1 MAEVQEPLSKSTGK
15 EKKKF
20 SLLYVDDEAT
30 NLRVFKANFRK
41 FYNMHTSTNPIEA
54 IEILKREDIQIIIT
68 DQRMPEMTGTQFLE
82 KILPDYPGIIKII
95 LTGFTDIEAIK
106 DSINKCGVFKYIT
119 KPWNFD
125 EMKGLLK
132 HAIETYQQSVENEEH
147 IKGLEKSNQKLEKK
161 VKDRTEELKTINKRL
176 IDSIRYAGLLQQSML
191 PNDRYLSRQ
200 FKDYFMIFE
209 TKYLFSEEF
218 IWTTRLNFRSED
230 YTVVALIE
238 FDGKGIIGSLKTL
251 IADSVLNYLTHDRKI
266 FHSGEII
273 NELKYELD
281 AAGSDE
287 LKCKIKVSVAVFDHN
302 SNTLQFSGID
312 QDMIIFSGSLK
323 SQLLKGE
330 SEEYFEDAIADKII
344 IEPDSS
350 YYMFSNGYYNQQNED
365 GAPFTYDKFEEM
377 LKSIKDKPMQDQRK
391 FLLSNLETW
400 KGSKKS
406 LEDDI
411 TIIGF
416 KLQDGK
422 SKQF

>member
-1 MAEVQEPLSKSTGK
+1 MEEIHDQQQIDRSK

-41 FYNMHTSTNPIEA
+41 FFNVHTSTNPIEA
-54 IEILKREDIQIIIT
+54 IDILNQEEIQVIVT

-82 KILPDYPGIIKII
+82 KILPDHPDVIKII

-106 DSINKCGVFKYIT
+106 DGINRCGIFKYIT

-125 EMKGLLK
+125 EMKGVLER
-132 HAIETYQQSVENEEH
+132 AVDTYQQAAESEEH
-147 IKGLEKSNQKLEKK
+147 MKELEDSNVELENR
-161 VKDRTEELKTINKRL
+161 VKERTQELNKINKRL

-200 FKDYFMIFE
+200 FKDHFVIFE

-218 IWTTRLNFRSED
+218 VWTTRLNFRSED
-230 YTVVALIE
+230 YTVVSLIE
-238 FDGKGIIGSLKTL
+238 FDGKGIVGSLKTL

-287 LKCKIKVSVAVFDHN
+287 LQCDLKVSVSVFDHN
-302 SNTLQFSGID
+302 ANTLQFSGIN
-312 QDMIIFSGSLK
+312 QDMMVFSGEK
-323 SQLLKGE
+323 STLLKGDE
-330 SEEYFEDAIADKII
+330 GDHFEDAIADKIS
-344 IEPDSS
+344 IEPDAS
-350 YYMFSNGYYNQQNED
+350 YYMYSNGYYNQINED
-365 GAPFTYDKFEEM
+365 GVRFSYEKFEEM
-377 LKSIKDKPMQDQRK
+377 LKSIQDKPMNEQRE
-391 FLLSNLETW
+391 FLMGNLQTW
-400 KGSKKS
+400 KAGAS
-406 LEDDI
+406 LNDDI
-411 TIIGF
+411 SIIGF
-416 KLQDGK
+416 KL
-422 SKQF
+422 

>member
-1 MAEVQEPLSKSTGK
+1 MEEIQDQQQLERTSK
-15 EKKKF
+15 KKKF

-41 FYNMHTSTNPIEA
+41 FFNVFTSTNPIEA
-54 IEILKREDIQIIIT
+54 IDILNQEEIQVIVT

-82 KILPDYPGIIKII
+82 KILPDHPDAIKII

-106 DSINKCGVFKYIT
+106 DGINRCGIFKYIT

-125 EMKGLLK
+125 EMKGVLER
-132 HAIETYQQSVENEEH
+132 AIETYQQAAESEEH
-147 IKGLEKSNQKLEKK
+147 IKELEDSNVELESR
-161 VKDRTEELKTINKRL
+161 VRERTVELNKINKRL

-200 FKDYFMIFE
+200 FQDHFVVFE

-218 IWTTRLNFRSED
+218 VWTTRLNFRSED

-238 FDGKGIIGSLKTL
+238 FDGKGIVGSLKTL

-287 LKCKIKVSVAVFDHN
+287 LQCDLKVSVAVFDHN
-302 SNTLQFSGID
+302 AQTLQFSGIN
-312 QDMIIFSGSLK
+312 QDMIVFNGTK
-323 SQLLKGE
+323 STLLKGDDGDH
-330 SEEYFEDAIADKII
+330 FEDAIADKIS

-350 YYMFSNGYYNQQNED
+350 YYMYSNGYYIQENED
-365 GAPFTYDKFEEM
+365 GAKFTYEKFEEM
-377 LKSIKDKPMQDQRK
+377 L
-391 FLLSNLETW
+391 
-400 KGSKKS
+400 
-406 LEDDI
+406 
-411 TIIGF
+411 
-416 KLQDGK
+416 
-422 SKQF
+422 

>member
-1 MAEVQEPLSKSTGK
+1 MEDIQETKTENPVK
-15 EKKKF
+15 EKKKY

-41 FYNMHTSTNPIEA
+41 FFNVFTTTNPIEA
-54 IEILKREDIQIIIT
+54 IELLKNEEVQIIVT

-82 KILPDYPGIIKII
+82 KILPDHPDVIKII

-106 DSINKCGVFKYIT
+106 DGVNRCGIFKYIT

-125 EMKGLLK
+125 EMKGVLERAL
-132 HAIETYQQSVENEEH
+132 ETYQQSKESEEQ
-147 IKGLEKSNQKLEKK
+147 IQELEESNVQLEGR
-161 VKDRTEELKTINKRL
+161 VKERTDELKKINRRL

-200 FKDYFMIFE
+200 FKDHFVIFE

-238 FDGKGIIGSLKTL
+238 FDGKGIVGSLKTL

-273 NELKYELD
+273 NELKYEID
-281 AAGSDE
+281 AAGSEE
-287 LKCKIKVSVAVFDHN
+287 LHCEIKVSVAVFDHN
-302 SNTLQFSGID
+302 ANTLQFSGIN
-312 QDMIIFSGSLK
+312 QDMVVFANGK
-323 SQLLKGE
+323 PTLLKGE
-330 SEEYFEDAIADKII
+330 SGEHFEDAIADKIS
-344 IEPDSS
+344 IEPNAS
-350 YYMFSNGYYNQQNED
+350 YYMYSNGYYNQQNED
-365 GAPFTYDKFEEM
+365 GVNFTYEKFEEM
-377 LKSIKDKPMQDQRK
+377 LKSIQDKSMQEQRQ
-391 FLLSNLETW
+391 FLISNLESW
-400 KGSKKS
+400 KGKAS
-406 LEDDI
+406 LNDDI

-416 KLQDGK
+416 KL
-422 SKQF
+422 

>member
-1 MAEVQEPLSKSTGK
+1 MEEIHDQTQVDNSVK
-15 EKKKF
+15 KKKF

-41 FYNMHTSTNPIEA
+41 YFNVHTSTNPIEA
-54 IEILKREDIQIIIT
+54 IDILDQEDIQVIVT

-82 KILPDYPGIIKII
+82 KILPDHPDVIKII

-106 DSINKCGVFKYIT
+106 DGINRCGIFKYIT

-125 EMKGLLK
+125 EMKGVLER
-132 HAIETYQQSVENEEH
+132 AIDTYQQAAESEEH
-147 IKGLEKSNQKLEKK
+147 IKELEDSNVELESR
-161 VKDRTEELKTINKRL
+161 VRERTVELNKINKRL

-200 FKDYFMIFE
+200 FKDHFVIFE

-218 IWTTRLNFRSED
+218 VWTTRLNFRSED

-238 FDGKGIIGSLKTL
+238 FDGKGIVGSLKTL

-287 LKCKIKVSVAVFDHN
+287 LQCDLKVSVAVFDHN
-302 SNTLQFSGID
+302 ARTLQFSGIN
-312 QDMIIFSGSLK
+312 QDMIVFNGQK
-323 SQLLKGE
+323 TTLLKGDE
-330 SEEYFEDAIADKII
+330 GDHFEDAIADKIG
-344 IEPDSS
+344 IEPDAS
-350 YYMFSNGYYNQQNED
+350 YYMYSNGYYNQMNED
-365 GAPFTYDKFEEM
+365 GAMFTYEKFEEM
-377 LKSIKDKPMQDQRK
+377 LKSIQDKSMGEQRE
-391 FLLSNLETW
+391 FLMSNLQTW
-400 KGSKKS
+400 KAGSS
-406 LEDDI
+406 LNDDI
-411 TIIGF
+411 SIMGF
-416 KLQDGK
+416 KL
-422 SKQF
+422 

>member
-1 MAEVQEPLSKSTGK
+1 MEEIHDQTQVDNTVK
-15 EKKKF
+15 KKKF

-41 FYNMHTSTNPIEA
+41 YFNVHTSTNPIEA
-54 IEILKREDIQIIIT
+54 IDILNQEDIQVIVT

-82 KILPDYPGIIKII
+82 KILPDHPDTIKII

-106 DSINKCGVFKYIT
+106 DGINRCGIFKYIT

-125 EMKGLLK
+125 EMKGVLER
-132 HAIETYQQSVENEEH
+132 AIDTYQQAAESEEH
-147 IKGLEKSNQKLEKK
+147 IKELEDSNVELESR
-161 VKDRTEELKTINKRL
+161 VKERTVELNKINKRL

-200 FKDYFMIFE
+200 FKDHFVIFE

-218 IWTTRLNFRSED
+218 VWTTRLNFRSED

-238 FDGKGIIGSLKTL
+238 FDGKGIVGSLKTL

-287 LKCKIKVSVAVFDHN
+287 LQCDLKVSVAVFDHN
-302 SNTLQFSGID
+302 AGTLQFSGIN
-312 QDMIIFSGSLK
+312 QDMIVFNGQK
-323 SQLLKGE
+323 TTLLKGDE
-330 SEEYFEDAIADKII
+330 GDHFEDAIADKIG
-344 IEPDSS
+344 IEPDAS
-350 YYMFSNGYYNQQNED
+350 YYMYSNGYYNQMNED
-365 GAPFTYDKFEEM
+365 GARFTYEKFEEM
-377 LKSIKDKPMQDQRK
+377 LKSAQDKSMDEQRE
-391 FLLSNLETW
+391 FLMSNLQTW
-400 KGSKKS
+400 KAGSS
-406 LEDDI
+406 LNDDI
-411 TIIGF
+411 SIIGF
-416 KLQDGK
+416 KL
-422 SKQF
+422 

>member
-1 MAEVQEPLSKSTGK
+1 MDELIEQTTAPTK
-15 EKKKF
+15 EKKY

-41 FYNMHTSTNPIEA
+41 FFNVHTSTNPIEA
-54 IEILKREDIQIIIT
+54 IELLKNEDIQIIVT

-82 KILPDYPGIIKII
+82 KILPDYPDVIKII

-106 DSINKCGVFKYIT
+106 DGINRCGIFKYIT

-125 EMKGLLK
+125 EMKGVLER
-132 HAIETYQQSVENEEH
+132 AIETYQQAIESEEH
-147 IKGLEKSNQKLEKK
+147 IQELEDSNIQLEGR
-161 VKDRTEELKTINKRL
+161 VKERTDELKRINKRL

-200 FKDYFMIFE
+200 FKDHFVIFE

-238 FDGKGIIGSLKTL
+238 FDGKGIVGSLKTL

-287 LKCKIKVSVAVFDHN
+287 LSCEIKVSVAVFDHN
-302 SNTLQFSGID
+302 AKTLQFSGIN
-312 QDMIIFSGSLK
+312 QDMVVFSDNK
-323 SQLLKGE
+323 CTLLKGE
-330 SEEYFEDAIADKII
+330 SIEHFDDAIADKIA
-344 IEPDSS
+344 IEPNSS
-350 YYMFSNGYYNQQNED
+350 YYMYSNGYYNQQNED
-365 GAPFTYDKFEEM
+365 GAIFTYDKFEEM
-377 LKSIKDKPMQDQRK
+377 IKSIQDKSMQEQRQ
-391 FLLSNLETW
+391 FLIANLESW
-400 KGSKKS
+400 KGKAS
-406 LEDDI
+406 LNDDI

-416 KLQDGK
+416 KL
-422 SKQF
+422 

>member
-1 MAEVQEPLSKSTGK
+1 MEEIQDQQQLDTTSK
-15 EKKKF
+15 KKKF

-41 FYNMHTSTNPIEA
+41 FFNVYTSTNPIEA
-54 IEILKREDIQIIIT
+54 IDILDQEEIQVIVT

-82 KILPDYPGIIKII
+82 KILPDHPDVIKII

-106 DSINKCGVFKYIT
+106 DGINRCGIFKYIT

-125 EMKGLLK
+125 EMKGVLER
-132 HAIETYQQSVENEEH
+132 AIDTYQQAAESEEH
-147 IKGLEKSNQKLEKK
+147 IKELEDSNVELESR
-161 VKDRTEELKTINKRL
+161 VRERTEELNKINKRL

-200 FKDYFMIFE
+200 FQDHFVIFE

-218 IWTTRLNFRSED
+218 VWTTRLNFRSED

-238 FDGKGIIGSLKTL
+238 FDGKGIVGSLKTL

-287 LKCKIKVSVAVFDHN
+287 LQCDLKVSVAVFDHN
-302 SNTLQFSGID
+302 AQTLQFSGIN
-312 QDMIIFSGSLK
+312 QDMIVFNEAK
-323 SQLLKGE
+323 STLLKGDSGE
-330 SEEYFEDAIADKII
+330 HFGDAIADKIN
-344 IEPDSS
+344 IEPGAS
-350 YYMFSNGYYNQQNED
+350 YYMYSNGYYNQENED
-365 GAPFTYDKFEEM
+365 GAQFTYEKFEEM
-377 LKSIKDKPMQDQRK
+377 LKSMQGKPMREQRE
-391 FLLSNLETW
+391 FLMSTLQTW
-400 KGSKKS
+400 KSGSS
-406 LEDDI
+406 LNDDI
-411 TIIGF
+411 SIIGF
-416 KLQDGK
+416 KL
-422 SKQF
+422 